1 MLCQP
6 EYTLHLERSNQKDTG
21 WSGECGSLPFH
32 TAIVNAGRRM
42 AGKRMDRPTDSA
54 LAAERTE
61 FGPDGLRRR
70 GERGSTVDETLL
82 LRKNLHMS
90 GFWVVT

>member
-1 MLCQP
+1 
-6 EYTLHLERSNQKDTG
+6 
-21 WSGECGSLPFH
+21 
-32 TAIVNAGRRM
+32 
-42 AGKRMDRPTDSA
+42 MDRPTDSA
-54 LAAERTE
+54 LAAEPTE